1 MSKIIEFYFDV
12 GSPASY
18 LAWTQLNALAERT
31 GASIELKPILLGGVF
46 MATGN
51 SSPATV
57 PAKGAYS
64 RIDMQRYAERYGVT
78 LNQNPFFP
86 INTLHLMRGATA
98 YQGTADFERYLTT
111 VFNAMW
117 IDELDM
123 GQPEVVGK
131 VMTKGGFDPAEVMAK
146 ASDPAVKEQLKKAT
160 EEAVSRGVFGAPT
173 FFVGDDMFFG
183 QDRLEWVEAAAS
195 S

>member
-1 MSKIIEFYFDV
+1 MSKTIEFYFDV

-18 LAWTQLNALAERT
+18 LAWTQLDALAQRT
-31 GASIELKPILLGGVF
+31 GARVELKPILLGGVF

-57 PAKGAYS
+57 PAKGNYS
-64 RIDMQRYAERYGVT
+64 RIDMQRYANRYGVT

-86 INTLHLMRGATA
+86 INTLQLMRGAMA

-131 VMTKGGFDPAEVMAK
+131 VLAKGGFDPAEVMAK

>member
-1 MSKIIEFYFDV
+1 MSKTIEFYFDV

-18 LAWTQLNALAERT
+18 LAWTQLDALAQRT
-31 GASIELKPILLGGVF
+31 GARVELKPILLGGVF

-57 PAKGAYS
+57 PAKGNYS
-64 RIDMQRYAERYGVT
+64 RIDMQRYANRYGVT

-86 INTLHLMRGATA
+86 INTLQLMRGAMA

-131 VMTKGGFDPAEVMAK
+131 VLAKGGFDPAEVMAK

-195 S
+195 N

>member
-1 MSKIIEFYFDV
+1 MSKTIEFYFDV

-18 LAWTQLNALAERT
+18 LAWTQLDALAQRT
-31 GASIELKPILLGGVF
+31 GARVELKPMLLGGVF

-57 PAKGAYS
+57 PAKGNYS
-64 RIDMQRYAERYGVT
+64 RIDMQRYANRYGVT

-86 INTLHLMRGATA
+86 INTLQLMRGAMA

-131 VMTKGGFDPAEVMAK
+131 VLAKGGFDPAEVMTK

-173 FFVGDDMFFG
+173 FFVGDEMFFG

>member
-1 MSKIIEFYFDV
+1 
-12 GSPASY
+12 
-18 LAWTQLNALAERT
+18 
-31 GASIELKPILLGGVF
+31 

>member
-1 MSKIIEFYFDV
+1 MSKTIEFYFDV

-18 LAWTQLNALAERT
+18 LAWTQLDALAERT
-31 GASIELKPILLGGVF
+31 GAQIELKPMLLGGVF

-64 RIDMQRYAERYGVT
+64 RIDMQRYAQRYGVT

-86 INTLHLMRGATA
+86 INTLQLMRGAVA
-98 YQGTADFERYLTT
+98 CQGTEDFARYLKT
-111 VFNAMW
+111 VFTAMW
-117 IDELDM
+117 VDELDM

-131 VMTKGGFDPAEVMAK
+131 VLAKGGFDPAGVMAK
-146 ASDPAVKEQLKKAT
+146 VSDPTVKEQLKSAT
-160 EEAVSRGVFGAPT
+160 EEAVRRGVFGAPT
-173 FFVGDDMFFG
+173 FFVGDEMFFG
-183 QDRLEWVEAAAS
+183 QDRLDWVEAAAKA
-195 S
+195 

>member
-1 MSKIIEFYFDV
+1 MSKTIEFYFDV

-18 LAWTQLNALAERT
+18 LAWTQLDALAQRT
-31 GASIELKPILLGGVF
+31 GARVELKPILLGGVF

-57 PAKGAYS
+57 PAKGNYS
-64 RIDMQRYAERYGVT
+64 RIDMQRYANRYGVT

-86 INTLHLMRGATA
+86 INTLQLMRGAMA